1 MPAANHPEYKAELER
16 CRYTLDYVKNTLDA
30 TLNRKK
36 KLDSDVEQL
45 KRHQSGDSS
54 QSYVELMINSLLQ
67 GSMELKLRNLY
78 TATGKPYFARV
89 DFTEEGKEKKENL
102 YIGKMSLMR
111 EEDQEVIIVDWRAPV
126 ANLYYEERLGEAHY
140 VCPDG
145 NIKGSLTLK
154 RQFSIEEGELR
165 QIFDIDITTND
176 DFLQSYLGA
185 SADNRL
191 KEIVS
196 TIQVEQNRIIR
207 ADIWKPMIVQGAA
220 GSGKTTIALHRIA
233 YLLYTHEKT
242 LKPESFMIIAPN
254 KLFLNYISEVLPELG
269 VERVSQTTFE
279 SFAMNLL
286 GKKFKVRDGNEK
298 LISFIE
304 AKKGADNKE
313 DIEDRR
319 LLYEATVLKT
329 SMAFKTIMEKYVEY
343 VETVFLPKEDFKI
356 EGIVVY
362 PYDEI
367 NRLFLKDYKRWP
379 LVKRIDEIKKHLN
392 TRMKVMKEKI
402 INALHAKS
410 DMEVE
415 RLKLTMSPGDERQ
428 KLIIEAIDSRNE
440 RISRIE
446 AYSKKAVGEYVK
458 RISKFSPWEYYRELM
473 ENEELLQKLSEGLA
487 DRDVVA
493 YLSKYSSEIIA
504 SGFIEIEDFAPLIYL
519 KFLIHGIDEKIPV
532 RQIVID
538 EVQDFSVFQLYALKM
553 IIKDS
558 SFTLLGDLCQGIHSY
573 RGIKNWKE
581 VKEEVYKDKK
591 PEYLTLQQ
599 SYRTSIEIMDA
610 ANKVISLLGDDE
622 IILAK
627 PVFRHG
633 DPVRLIGNQS
643 VKEMAKA
650 MSAAILELN
659 DNGINS
665 IAVICKTLNE
675 CKTIQGLMK
684 KEVPQLQLITGKEDK
699 YQGGMVLVPS
709 YLSKGLEFDAVIIAG
724 AENYTEGELDI
735 KLLYVAMTRA
745 LHKLDIYYTGEMTRV
760 LDRIMGK
767 GM

>member
-1 MPAANHPEYKAELER
+1 MPAANHPDYKAELER
-16 CRYTLDYVKNTLDA
+16 CRYTLDYVKKTLDA

-36 KLDSDVEQL
+36 KLDGNVEHL

-67 GSMELKLRNLY
+67 GSMEQKLRNLY

-89 DFTEEGKEKKENL
+89 DFTEEGKDKKENL

-111 EEDQEVIIVDWRAPV
+111 QEDQEVIIVDWRAPV
-126 ANLYYEERLGEAHY
+126 ANLYYEERLGDAHY
-140 VCPDG
+140 TCPDG

-154 RQFSIEEGELR
+154 RQFSIEDGELR
-165 QIFDIDITTND
+165 EIFDIDITTND

-233 YLLYTHEKT
+233 YLLYTHAKT

-269 VERVSQTTFE
+269 VELVSQTTFE

-304 AKKGADNKE
+304 GNKDVDSRE
-313 DIEDRR
+313 RK
-319 LLYEATVLKT
+319 LLYKATVLKT
-329 SMAFKTIMEKYVEY
+329 SMAFKTIMERYVEY
-343 VETVFLPKEDFKI
+343 IETVFLPKEDFKI

-367 NRLFLKDYKRWP
+367 NRLFLKEYKRWP
-379 LVKRIDEIKKHLN
+379 LVKRIDEIRKHLN
-392 TRMKVMKEKI
+392 TRLKVTKERI
-402 INALHAKS
+402 INALHSKS

-415 RLKLTMSPGDERQ
+415 RLKLVMPSGEERQ
-428 KLIIEAIDSRNE
+428 RLIIEAIDKRDH
-440 RISRIE
+440 RISRVE
-446 AYSKKAVGEYVK
+446 ANSKKAVSEYVK
-458 RISKFSPWEYYRELM
+458 RISKFSPWEYYTELM
-473 ENEELLQKLSEGLA
+473 ENEELLLDLSEGLA
-487 DRDVVA
+487 DREAVL
-493 YLSKYSSEIIA
+493 YLRKYTTEIIH

-538 EVQDFSVFQLYALKM
+538 EVQDFSVFQLHALKM

-581 VKEEVYKDKK
+581 VREEVYPDKK

-610 ANKVISLLGDDE
+610 ANKVISLLDDEE

-633 DPVRLIGNQS
+633 DPVKLIGRENL
-643 VKEMAKA
+643 KDMAQVVA
-650 MSAAILELN
+650 EAIDGLEN
-659 DNGINS
+659 KGINS
-665 IAVICKTLNE
+665 IAVICKTLDQ
-675 CKTIQGLMK
+675 CKEIQGLMK
-684 KEVPQLQLITGKEDK
+684 KYVPELQLITGKEDK

-724 AENYTEGELDI
+724 GENYTDSELDI

-745 LHKLDIYYTGEMTRV
+745 LHKLDIYYTGELTRV
-760 LDRIMGK
+760 LERVGV
-767 GM
+767 

>member
-1 MPAANHPEYKAELER
+1 MPAANHPDYKAELER
-16 CRYTLDYVKNTLDA
+16 CRYTLDYVNKTLDA

-36 KLDSDVEQL
+36 KLDNDVEQL

-89 DFTEEGKEKKENL
+89 DFTEEGKSTKENL

-111 EEDQEVIIVDWRAPV
+111 DEDQEVIIVDWRAPV
-126 ANLYYEERLGEAHY
+126 ANLYYEERLGDAHY

-145 NIKGSLTLK
+145 NINGSLTLK

-165 QIFDIDITTND
+165 EIFDIDITTND

-304 AKKGADNKE
+304 DKKGTDIKKGIDNN
-313 DIEDRR
+313 DRM
-319 LLYEATVLKT
+319 LLYKATVLKT
-329 SMAFKTIMEKYVEY
+329 SMAFKTIMERYVEY

-367 NRLFLKDYKRWP
+367 NRLFLRDYKRWP

-392 TRMKVMKEKI
+392 TRLKVMKEKI
-402 INALHAKS
+402 INALHTKS

-415 RLKLTMSPGDERQ
+415 RLKLTMEPGEDRQ
-428 KLIIEAIDSRNE
+428 KLIIEAIDTRNE
-440 RISRIE
+440 RISRVE
-446 AYSKKAVGEYVK
+446 ANSKKAVSEYVK
-458 RISKFSPWEYYRELM
+458 RISKFSPWEYYNELM
-473 ENEELLQKLSEGLA
+473 DNEDLLQKLSEGLA
-487 DRDVVA
+487 EREIVS
-493 YLSKYSSEIIA
+493 YLRKYSAEIIH

-581 VKEEVYKDKK
+581 VKEEVYRDKK

-610 ANKVISLLGDDE
+610 ANKVISLLDDDE
-622 IILAK
+622 IILAR

-633 DPVRLIGNQS
+633 DPVRLIRS
-643 VKEMAKA
+643 ESLKEMAQA
-650 MSAAILELN
+650 MADSIEELKN
-659 DNGINS
+659 KGVNS
-665 IAVICKTLNE
+665 IAVICKTLDQ
-675 CKTIQGLMK
+675 CKEIQGFMK
-684 KEVPQLQLITGKEDK
+684 KSVPELQLITGKEDK
-699 YQGGMVLVPS
+699 YQGGMVIVPS
-709 YLSKGLEFDAVIIAG
+709 YLSKGLEFDAVLIAG
-724 AENYTEGELDI
+724 GENYSDGELDI

-745 LHKLDIYYTGEMTRV
+745 LHKMDIYYTGELTKV
-760 LDRIMGK
+760 LESVYG
-767 GM
+767 

>member
-1 MPAANHPEYKAELER
+1 MPAANHPDYKAELER
-16 CRYTLDYVKNTLDA
+16 CRYTLDYVKKTLDA
-30 TLNRKK
+30 TLYRKK
-36 KLDSDVEQL
+36 KLDSDVEHL

-67 GSMELKLRNLY
+67 GSMEQKLRNLY

-89 DFTEEGKEKKENL
+89 DFTEEGKSKKESL

-111 EEDQEVIIVDWRAPV
+111 DEDQEVIIVDWRAPV
-126 ANLYYEERLGEAHY
+126 ANLYYEERLGDAHY
-140 VCPDG
+140 FCPDG
-145 NIKGSLTLK
+145 NIKGKLTLK
-154 RQFSIEEGELR
+154 RQFSIDEGELR
-165 QIFDIDITTND
+165 EIFDIDITTND

-207 ADIWKPMIVQGAA
+207 ADIWRPMIVQGAA

-286 GKKFKVRDGNEK
+286 GKKFKVKDSNEK
-298 LISFIE
+298 LIYFLE
-304 AKKGADNKE
+304 NKGTDN
-313 DIEDRR
+313 RR
-319 LLYEATVLKT
+319 LLYSATVLKT
-329 SMAFKTIMEKYVEY
+329 SMAFKTIMERYVEH
-343 VETVFLPKEDFKI
+343 VEAVFLPKEDFKI

-362 PYDEI
+362 SYDEI

-379 LVKRIDEIKKHLN
+379 LVKRINEIKKHLN
-392 TRMKVMKEKI
+392 TRLKAMKENI

-410 DMEVE
+410 DIEVE
-415 RLKLTMSPGDERQ
+415 RLKLTMEPGEERQ
-428 KLIIEAIDSRNE
+428 KLIIEAIDKRND
-440 RISRIE
+440 RINRIE
-446 AYSKKAVGEYVK
+446 TSSKKAVDEYVK
-458 RISKFSPWEYYRELM
+458 RISKFSPWEYYTELM
-473 ENEELLQKLSEGLA
+473 DNEELLQKLSEGLA
-487 DRDVVA
+487 DRETVA
-493 YLSKYSSEIIA
+493 YLRKYTAEILR

-573 RGIKNWKE
+573 RGIKSWKE

-591 PEYLTLQQ
+591 PEFLTLQQ

-610 ANKVISLLGDDE
+610 ANKVISLLDDDE
-622 IILAK
+622 IILAQ

-633 DPVRLIGNQS
+633 DPVRLIGS
-643 VKEMAKA
+643 KSFKDMAR
-650 MSAAILELN
+650 AIADSIEELK
-659 DNGINS
+659 DKGINS
-665 IAVICKTLNE
+665 IAVICKTLDR
-675 CKTIQGLMK
+675 CKEIQKIIK
-684 KEVPQLQLITGKEDK
+684 KNVPQLQLITGKEDK
-699 YQGGMVLVPS
+699 YQGGMVIVPS
-709 YLSKGLEFDAVIIAG
+709 YLSKGLEFDAVLIAG
-724 AENYTEGELDI
+724 GEEYFHEELDI

-745 LHKLDIYYTGEMTRV
+745 LHKLDIYYTGELTKV
-760 LDRIMGK
+760 LEDIEHG
-767 GM
+767 

>member
-1 MPAANHPEYKAELER
+1 MPAANHPDYEAELER
-16 CRYTLDYVKNTLDA
+16 CRYTLDYVKKTLDV

-36 KLDSDVEQL
+36 KLDNDVEQL
-45 KRHQSGDSS
+45 KGHQSGDSS
-54 QSYVELMINSLLQ
+54 QSYVELMVNSLLQ

-78 TATGKPYFARV
+78 TATRKPYFARV
-89 DFTEEGKEKKENL
+89 DFTEEGKSKKESL

-111 EEDQEVIIVDWRAPV
+111 DEDQEVIIVDWRAPV
-126 ANLYYEERLGEAHY
+126 ANLYYEERLGDAHY
-140 VCPDG
+140 FCPDG
-145 NIKGSLTLK
+145 NIKGKLTLK
-154 RQFSIEEGELR
+154 RQFSIDEGELR
-165 QIFDIDITTND
+165 EIFDIDITTND

-207 ADIWKPMIVQGAA
+207 ADIWRPMIVQGAA

-286 GKKFKVRDGNEK
+286 GKKFKVKDSNEK
-298 LISFIE
+298 LIYFLE
-304 AKKGADNKE
+304 NKGTDN
-313 DIEDRR
+313 RR
-319 LLYEATVLKT
+319 LLYSATVLKT
-329 SMAFKTIMEKYVEY
+329 SMAFKTIMERYVEH
-343 VETVFLPKEDFKI
+343 VEAVFLPKEDFKI

-362 PYDEI
+362 SYDEI

-379 LVKRIDEIKKHLN
+379 LVKGINEIKKHLN
-392 TRMKVMKEKI
+392 TRLKAMKENI

-410 DMEVE
+410 DIEVE
-415 RLKLTMSPGDERQ
+415 RLKLTMEPGEERQ
-428 KLIIEAIDSRNE
+428 KLIIEAIDKRND
-440 RISRIE
+440 RINRIE
-446 AYSKKAVGEYVK
+446 TSSKKAVDEYVK
-458 RISKFSPWEYYRELM
+458 RISKFSPWEYYTELM
-473 ENEELLQKLSEGLA
+473 DNEELLQKLSEGLA
-487 DRDVVA
+487 DRETVA
-493 YLSKYSSEIIA
+493 YLRKYTAEILR

-573 RGIKNWKE
+573 RGIKSWKE

-591 PEYLTLQQ
+591 PEFLTLQQ

-610 ANKVISLLGDDE
+610 ANKVISLLDDDE
-622 IILAK
+622 IILAQ

-633 DPVRLIGNQS
+633 DPVRLIGS
-643 VKEMAKA
+643 KSFKDMAR
-650 MSAAILELN
+650 AIADSIEELK
-659 DNGINS
+659 DKGINS
-665 IAVICKTLNE
+665 IAVICKTLDR
-675 CKTIQGLMK
+675 CKEIQKIIK
-684 KEVPQLQLITGKEDK
+684 KNVPQLQLITGKEDK
-699 YQGGMVLVPS
+699 YQGGMVIVPS
-709 YLSKGLEFDAVIIAG
+709 YLSKGLEFDAVLIAG
-724 AENYTEGELDI
+724 GEEYFHEELDI

-745 LHKLDIYYTGEMTRV
+745 LHKLDIYYTGELTKV
-760 LDRIMGK
+760 LEDIEHG
-767 GM
+767 

>member
-1 MPAANHPEYKAELER
+1 M
-16 CRYTLDYVKNTLDA
+16 
-30 TLNRKK
+30 
-36 KLDSDVEQL
+36 EQL

-165 QIFDIDITTND
+165 EIFDIDITTND

-304 AKKGADNKE
+304 DKKAADNKK

-319 LLYEATVLKT
+319 LFYEATVLKT
-329 SMAFKTIMEKYVEY
+329 SMAFKTIMERYVEY

-367 NRLFLKDYKRWP
+367 NRLFLRDYKRWP

-410 DMEVE
+410 DMEVDW
-415 RLKLTMSPGDERQ
+415 LKLTMPPGDERQ

-440 RISRIE
+440 RINRIE

-473 ENEELLQKLSEGLA
+473 ENEELLLKLSEGLA
-487 DRDVVA
+487 DRDIVA
-493 YLSKYSSEIIA
+493 YLRKYSSEIIA

-538 EVQDFSVFQLYALKM
+538 EVQDFSVFQLFALKM

-610 ANKVISLLGDDE
+610 ANKVISLLDDDE

-643 VKEMAKA
+643 TKEMAKA
-650 MSAAILELN
+650 MSAAISELKEK
-659 DNGINS
+659 GINS
-665 IAVICKTLNE
+665 IAVICKTLDE
-675 CKTIQGLMK
+675 CKTIQGIMK
-684 KEVPQLQLITGKEDK
+684 KDVLQLQLITGKEDK

-745 LHKLDIYYTGEMTRV
+745 LHKLDIYYTGETTKV

>member
-1 MPAANHPEYKAELER
+1 MPAANHPDYEAELER
-16 CRYTLDYVKNTLDA
+16 CRYTLDYVKKTLDV

-36 KLDSDVEQL
+36 KLDNDVEQL

-54 QSYVELMINSLLQ
+54 QSYVELMVNSLLQ

-78 TATGKPYFARV
+78 TATRKPYFARV
-89 DFTEEGKEKKENL
+89 DFTEEGKSKKESL

-111 EEDQEVIIVDWRAPV
+111 DEDQEVIIVDWRAPV
-126 ANLYYEERLGEAHY
+126 ANLYYEERLGDAHY
-140 VCPDG
+140 FCPDG
-145 NIKGSLTLK
+145 NIKGKLTLK
-154 RQFSIEEGELR
+154 RQFSIDEGELR
-165 QIFDIDITTND
+165 EIFDIDITTND

-207 ADIWKPMIVQGAA
+207 ADIWRPMIVQGAA

-286 GKKFKVRDGNEK
+286 GKKFKVKDSNEK
-298 LISFIE
+298 LIYFLE
-304 AKKGADNKE
+304 NKGTDN
-313 DIEDRR
+313 RR
-319 LLYEATVLKT
+319 LLYSATVLKT
-329 SMAFKTIMEKYVEY
+329 SMAFKTIMERYVEH
-343 VETVFLPKEDFKI
+343 VEAVFLPKEDFKI

-362 PYDEI
+362 SYDEI

-379 LVKRIDEIKKHLN
+379 LVKRINEIKKHLN
-392 TRMKVMKEKI
+392 TRLKAMKENI

-410 DMEVE
+410 DIEVE
-415 RLKLTMSPGDERQ
+415 RLKLTMEPGEERQ
-428 KLIIEAIDSRNE
+428 KLIIEAIDKRND
-440 RISRIE
+440 RINRIE
-446 AYSKKAVGEYVK
+446 TSSKKAVDEYVK
-458 RISKFSPWEYYRELM
+458 RISKFSPWEYYTELM
-473 ENEELLQKLSEGLA
+473 DNEELLQKLSEGLA
-487 DRDVVA
+487 DRETVA
-493 YLSKYSSEIIA
+493 YLRKYTAEILR

-573 RGIKNWKE
+573 RGIKSWKE

-591 PEYLTLQQ
+591 PEFLTLQQ

-610 ANKVISLLGDDE
+610 ANKVISLLDDDE
-622 IILAK
+622 IILAQ

-633 DPVRLIGNQS
+633 DPVRLIGS
-643 VKEMAKA
+643 KSFKDMAR
-650 MSAAILELN
+650 AIADSIEELK
-659 DNGINS
+659 DKGINS
-665 IAVICKTLNE
+665 IAVICKTLDR
-675 CKTIQGLMK
+675 CKEIQKIIK
-684 KEVPQLQLITGKEDK
+684 KNVPQLQLITGKEDK
-699 YQGGMVLVPS
+699 YQGGMVIVPS
-709 YLSKGLEFDAVIIAG
+709 YLSKGLEFDAVLIAG
-724 AENYTEGELDI
+724 GEEYFHEELDI

-745 LHKLDIYYTGEMTRV
+745 LHKLDIYYTGELTKV
-760 LDRIMGK
+760 LEDIEHG
-767 GM
+767 

>member
-16 CRYTLDYVKNTLDA
+16 CRYTLDYVKKTLDA

-36 KLDSDVEQL
+36 KLDSDVEHL

-54 QSYVELMINSLLQ
+54 QSYVELMVNSLLQ
-67 GSMELKLRNLY
+67 GSMEQKLRNLY

-89 DFTEEGKEKKENL
+89 DFTEEGKDKKESL

-111 EEDQEVIIVDWRAPV
+111 QEDQEVIIVDWRAPV
-126 ANLYYEERLGEAHY
+126 ANLYYEERLGNAHY

-145 NIKGSLTLK
+145 NINGRLTLK

-165 QIFDIDITTND
+165 EIFDIDITTND

-233 YLLYTHEKT
+233 YLLYTHAKT

-254 KLFLNYISEVLPELG
+254 RLFLNYISEVLPELG
-269 VERVSQTTFE
+269 VELVSQTTFE

-286 GKKFKVRDGNEK
+286 GKKFKVKDGNEK
-298 LISFIE
+298 LISFIDD
-304 AKKGADNKE
+304 KKGVDNE
-313 DIEDRR
+313 ERR
-319 LLYEATVLKT
+319 LLYKATMLKT
-329 SMAFKTIMEKYVEY
+329 SMAFKTILERYVEY

-356 EGIVVY
+356 EGVVVY
-362 PYDEI
+362 SYDEI
-367 NRLFLKDYKRWP
+367 NRLFLKEYKRWP

-392 TRMKVMKEKI
+392 TRLKAIKEKI
-402 INALHAKS
+402 VNALQTKS

-415 RLKLTMSPGDERQ
+415 RLKLVMPSGDERQ
-428 KLIIEAIDSRNE
+428 RLIIEAIDTRNE
-440 RISRIE
+440 SISRVE
-446 AYSKKAVGEYVK
+446 ANSKKAVNEYVK
-458 RISKFSPWEYYRELM
+458 RISKFSPWEYYTELM
-473 ENEELLQKLSEGLA
+473 DNEELLLSLSEGLA
-487 DRDVVA
+487 DRETVL
-493 YLSKYSSEIIA
+493 YLRKYSAEIIR

-573 RGIKNWKE
+573 RGIKSWKE
-581 VKEEVYKDKK
+581 VKEEVYPDKK

-610 ANKVISLLGDDE
+610 ANKVISLLNDEE

-633 DPVRLIGNQS
+633 DPVRLIGKQS
-643 VKEMAKA
+643 LKDMAQA
-650 MSAAILELN
+650 VTERIRELK
-659 DNGINS
+659 DKGMNS
-665 IAVICKTLNE
+665 IAVICKTLDQCSE
-675 CKTIQGLMK
+675 IQGLMK
-684 KEVPQLQLITGKEDK
+684 KHVPQLQLITGKEDK

-724 AENYTEGELDI
+724 GEKYTDSELDI

-745 LHKLDIYYTGEMTRV
+745 LHKLDIYYTGELTRV
-760 LDRIMGK
+760 LGRVGV
-767 GM
+767 